1 MKNSIL
7 NGKFKFSLA
16 FLKIAIVIVLI
27 GNFLVLTSCGS
38 KGWSCKGR
46 YVYVPMTKEYI
57 KKHQQGADSFD
68 RTVLNKKTKP

>member
-1 MKNSIL
+1 MKNS
-7 NGKFKFSLA
+7 FFRA
-16 FLKIAIVIVLI
+16 FLKIAIVITLI

-46 YVYVPMTKEYI
+46 YVNVPITQEYI

-68 RTVLNKKTKP
+68 RTLLSKKAKS